1 VIAWFCPSGSSVTM
15 KVERFERDT
24 TSVWTFKFPYPVG
37 FAFGISSASA
47 LASSGDGFSI
57 TLAASGSRNSI
68 FATAQ
73 DLTEAPPDSFLLRA
87 CGDSRV
93 SVSGP

>member
-1 VIAWFCPSGSSVTM
+1 
-15 KVERFERDT
+15 
-24 TSVWTFKFPYPVG
+24 
-37 FAFGISSASA
+37 
-47 LASSGDGFSI
+47 
-57 TLAASGSRNSI
+57 LAASGSRNSI